1 MIALFI
7 HVFNKQTFDKLQE
20 RGAIPLKVDCIPYIM
35 LLEENTFVDF
45 EDISTDYYKFSDV
58 MYF

>member
-7 HVFNKQTFDKLQE
+7 HVINKQTFDKLQE
-20 RGAIPLKVDCIPYIM
+20 RGAIPLKIDCIPYIM
-35 LLEENTFVDF
+35 LLDENTFVDF

-58 MYF
+58 MYL